1 MKLLKISIFIVYIL
15 LILFA
20 GISCNPVK
28 QVLKNREYFDKVAK
42 EVVLSGKYC
51 ANDTIIKVKSD
62 TTYKLDTLYET
73 SLDTIKLT
81 DKIYIPKISQ
91 RTIVKTITIHD
102 TIKSVVVD
110 NARLNTLQ
118 GDLTALQEK
127 YINTRKQAQSRLNWL
142 ILLLIAI
149 LVYSIRKPIIKLI
162 KWHFFPM

>member
-1 MKLLKISIFIVYIL
+1 MKWLKISIFLIYIL
-15 LILFA
+15 LILLGF
-20 GISCNPVK
+20 SCNPVK
-28 QVLKNREYFDKVAK
+28 QVLKNREYFDEVAK
-42 EVVLSGKYC
+42 EVVKSGMC

-110 NARLNTLQ
+110 NARLNALQ
-118 GDLTALQEK
+118 GDLTELQEK

>member
-1 MKLLKISIFIVYIL
+1 MKWLKISIFIIYIL

-28 QVLKNREYFDKVAK
+28 QVLKNREYFDEVAK
-42 EVVLSGKYC
+42 EVVKSGYC

-110 NARLNTLQ
+110 NARLNALQ
-118 GDLTALQEK
+118 GDLTALNEK

>member
-1 MKLLKISIFIVYIL
+1 MKWLKISIFIIYIL

-42 EVVLSGKYC
+42 EVVKSGYC

-81 DKIYIPKISQ
+81 NKIYIPKISQ

-110 NARLNTLQ
+110 NARLNALQ
-118 GDLTALQEK
+118 GDLTALNEK